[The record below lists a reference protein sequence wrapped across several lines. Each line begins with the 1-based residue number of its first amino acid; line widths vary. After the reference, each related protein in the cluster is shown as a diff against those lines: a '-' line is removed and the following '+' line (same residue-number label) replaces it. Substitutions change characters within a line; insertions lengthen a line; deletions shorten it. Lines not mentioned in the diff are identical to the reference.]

1 MRVIVF
7 GATGVLGRELVPLL
21 VRQGYSVRAPVRSP
35 ERAQSLLGAG
45 VEVCPGDLLAQETR
59 DRLPA
64 LMAGCQAV
72 VHIAT
77 AIPRDFGAPGAW
89 ADNTRLRT
97 EGTRA
102 LLDAALAVG
111 VERYIQQSI
120 VMAYVDGGD
129 RLLGEDTPLDA
140 SPSRAEICGPVIA
153 MEGMVRGVPT
163 DKMRWCILRGG
174 SFVGPGTA
182 QDDTIRRLR
191 EGAERVPCDG
201 SNYIS
206 PVNVSDMAEAIAAA
220 LQRAPGGSI
229 FNIVDEPLR
238 QGDYL
243 DRLADLSG
251 APSPLRD
258 PSRPCPPSF
267 RCSNAAAQA
276 VLGWTPSHGIWPEPS
291 SAGPG

>member
-1 MRVIVF
+1 
-7 GATGVLGRELVPLL
+7 
-21 VRQGYSVRAPVRSP
+21 VRSL
-35 ERAQSLLGAG
+35 EKAQSLLGAG

-59 DRLPA
+59 DGLPA
-64 LMAGCQAV
+64 LMSGCQAA

-89 ADNTRLRT
+89 EANTRLRT
-97 EGTRA
+97 EGTRV
-102 LLDAALAVG
+102 LLDVALAAG

-120 VMAYVDGGD
+120 VMAHVDSGD
-129 RLLGEDTPLDA
+129 RLIGEDTPLDA
-140 SPSRAEICGPVIA
+140 SPRRAEVCGPVIA
-153 MEGMVRGVPT
+153 AEGMVREVPP
-163 DKMRWCILRGG
+163 DKMQWCIVRGG

-191 EGAERVPCDG
+191 EGTERVPCDG

-206 PVNVSDMAEAIAAA
+206 PVNVADMAEAIVAA

-243 DRLADLSG
+243 DRLAALSG
-251 APSPLRD
+251 APPPLRD

-267 RCSNAAAQA
+267 RCSNAAAKA
-276 VLGWTPSHGIWPEPS
+276 VLGWTPSHGIWPKS
-291 SAGPG
+291 